1 MFDSNPVEKKIVNAL
16 LYTNFNTTNMK
27 ELFSLKE
34 FKQFAYFVASQFA
47 HFKDKFEKESHIC
60 ALHAFKAIFIQL

>member
-1 MFDSNPVEKKIVNAL
+1 
-16 LYTNFNTTNMK
+16 MK